1 MISKVEIG
9 SVIEL
14 EDWSNYLYWQE
25 NKKFRLPFMCE
36 KVDEYKSVFYQSGR
50 NAIEELMKYM
60 QKHMDIKKILIPDFV
75 CKTVTDA
82 VERSGMMYEKYCVDC
97 NFEVQLEEIQRK
109 IESGI
114 KSIYIVQ
121 YFGKRNTPEFLSS
134 IAEWKKQGIIIV
146 EDITMSLYSKKESE
160 IGIGNYIL
168 GSLRKWLPIPDG
180 AFVSTL
186 DQGLPDV
193 LNVTYVSKYT
203 DYYRLVQAMKREYIC
218 GGCVDKELKENYLA
232 YYKKSIDE
240 LFSDYKIYPISD
252 FAQNYLSNY
261 NAEVV
266 SQKRIDNYDYL
277 YNKIINITKI
287 NVKIKRADGYVPFG
301 MLIECA
307 NRDELLKFLIDRDIY
322 CNVHWRLDRSENNE
336 NVEKLSRSLL
346 TIPCDQRYSYKEMDY
361 IAQAIRQWS
370 IE

>member
-14 EDWSNYLYWQE
+14 EDWRNYLYRQE

-134 IAEWKKQGIIIV
+134 IAEWKKQKEIYTNENQKYSLALGFATFYLNRTNRSGILAAGPIGGYNQTGNYLI
-146 EDITMSLYSKKESE
+146 DARYNKES
-160 IGIGNYIL
+160 
-168 GSLRKWLPIPDG
+168 
-180 AFVSTL
+180 
-186 DQGLPDV
+186 
-193 LNVTYVSKYT
+193 
-203 DYYRLVQAMKREYIC
+203 LVERIE
-218 GGCVDKELKENYLA
+218 
-232 YYKKSIDE
+232 
-240 LFSDYKIYPISD
+240 KIAKHKTHIH
-252 FAQNYLSNY
+252 
-261 NAEVV
+261 
-266 SQKRIDNYDYL
+266 L
-277 YNKIINITKI
+277 YNKDIESFIIVYHNPNIERTLRI
-287 NVKIKRADGYVPFG
+287 GRNGR
-301 MLIECA
+301 LT
-307 NRDELLKFLIDRDIY
+307 
-322 CNVHWRLDRSENNE
+322 HWHLFYLCRE
-336 NVEKLSRSLL
+336 
-346 TIPCDQRYSYKEMDY
+346 IC
-361 IAQAIRQWS
+361 
-370 IE
+370 

>member
-14 EDWSNYLYWQE
+14 EDWRNYLYRQE
-25 NKKFRLPFMCE
+25 NKKIQLPFMCE

-60 QKHMDIKKILIPDFV
+60 QKHMDIQKILLPDFV

-97 NFEVQLEEIQRK
+97 NFEVQLEEIQKK

-121 YFGKRNTPEFLSS
+121 YFGKRNTPEFISS

-146 EDITMSLYSKKESE
+146 EDITMSLYSKKENE

-193 LNVTYVSKYT
+193 LSVTYVSKYT

-218 GGCVDKELKENYLA
+218 GGSVDKELKENYLA
-232 YYKKSIDE
+232 YYKKSIFKQ
-240 LFSDYKIYPISD
+240 L
-252 FAQNYLSNY
+252 
-261 NAEVV
+261 
-266 SQKRIDNYDYL
+266 
-277 YNKIINITKI
+277 
-287 NVKIKRADGYVPFG
+287 
-301 MLIECA
+301 
-307 NRDELLKFLIDRDIY
+307 
-322 CNVHWRLDRSENNE
+322 
-336 NVEKLSRSLL
+336 
-346 TIPCDQRYSYKEMDY
+346 
-361 IAQAIRQWS
+361 
-370 IE
+370 